1 MNMQKSL
8 ARINELMS
16 GFVTEVKGASAMN
29 WTDINLIAENVL
41 IPLFSEIYGHTELK
55 SLNTSGNPNF
65 PAIDLGDKTTKI
77 AYQVTSTPTSQKIK
91 GTLKKF
97 VDNELYNEYDHLIIY
112 ILTEKQK
119 SYQGRGFDEIIDRK
133 FTFDKD
139 NDILD
144 YQDLLKEISNLPI
157 EKLQKIEELLEQQFG
172 EVKVCPQNI
181 MEWVESVNNYS
192 RDKESSSKIK
202 IDRSEVRHSLYN
214 FTIENNGIVIGSPGV
229 GKTYLIK
236 ELLLHLKSEDI
247 PHLLLPIDLLDSNNP
262 KEWSGSFS
270 LHGDLID
277 SLKSV
282 PISDKNGILFFD
294 GFDAARDEEKRKN
307 FLILIQRA
315 IQELENWNVV
325 VTVRTYD
332 AKKSQDLLDMF
343 GSSDNSVQTKYQIE
357 DILCRHF
364 NIPILEKHEILLALE
379 QIECP
384 IYIYEN
390 GSDEFKEK
398 ILSNPFNL
406 WLLEKILQSPGK
418 DPDFSQIHSEVQL
431 FQEFWERRIK
441 DRNKK
446 HILEGIARQMVDKS
460 SLSVKEFEI
469 YENLDLDKPIRMAAF
484 EDLLSDEIITMDS
497 STKQNITF
505 SHNIL
510 FDYAISVLLI
520 DDKPQKLKEF
530 ITEDPSRPLFL
541 RPSLT
546 YFFTRLWYY
555 DNSES
560 FWRAFWHIFPSNQ
573 SVHLRLVV
581 RLIPTSVIANEARE
595 IEQLT
600 PLLEKL
606 RNKDEIANEAIV
618 RLLQALRMLQ
628 VSRDSLWCYFFN
640 SLSTH
645 LDSEFVWDLATF
657 TSDILDRAIEKKNAD
672 VVQVC
677 GQVGRQLLEWVWEKK
692 EASDDD
698 WYNRLG
704 GRWAVPLVAKTYHTN
719 INESHNLLNKVL
731 ELTNEEHFPI
741 DFLTWLTE
749 NVNKIWNHDTEF
761 AILIYHTVFSH
772 QFTSEGETQR
782 GGPVFAI
789 TTYRSQDFR
798 MCQYRL
804 VKHFSNFLQEKPTH
818 AAEAAIQS
826 LNNFIAKEHVF
837 RFSRRDKSIDELIE
851 TFGFNGKT
859 AYYVKD
865 DSYIWDSQISSDEPI
880 EMADALFDY
889 MAELAKSEEQHS
901 DLDSLLDVFIEN
913 VLVAFFWKR
922 LLKTASRHPKV
933 FAPRLFDLCIAKP
946 ILLYLEVRDELSLF
960 LENAATEFCPDQLR
974 QIEENIVRLPAESTD
989 ENLVRHLEN
998 QRDLFLAQIPHDRLS
1013 TCEGKQIRED
1023 MDREDSLPEN
1033 RPLKSFYVHSET
1045 VTEEKWLREKG
1056 VDTTTPENRKL
1067 KDFSDSLED
1076 FISDWRNKK
1085 PTQEDAELIIPKLRV
1100 VHKNIKD
1107 KMNTDDEL
1115 VNILWRKL
1123 TASAAILGRIS
1134 TDLNEDSLDLCR
1146 SILLE
1151 GASHKLP
1158 DPDQENDENFDFV
1171 IYSSQPRHYAAEGLL
1186 RIFFYKHDL
1195 ELLPMIEKLADDK
1208 IPSVRMTTAMH
1219 LPNIYNKEAN
1229 RFWAIINRRAEI
1241 EPNQIVQECLYSA
1254 LTHVL
1259 QPTKDNDEK
1268 TTQVMSKILKK
1279 TPLPLQK
1286 MGTYD
1291 PFSFLILG
1299 LAIVRQNQ
1307 WALSTIEKEYLN
1319 DPIRYANLLT
1329 RFVKKIVK
1337 VYIDPRRAQEKDFQE
1352 NLKRAIN
1359 LLKKI
1364 VTAIIPA
1371 MNELGFTFKEQ
1382 RTEEVEQELRNTY
1395 SVLDQIITS
1404 LYFTFPHK
1412 NNSDSKPSQDNAD
1425 KNIHCLIF
1433 NEVYP
1438 LMQQIANFANDSENG
1453 LMFAPT
1459 AHHFIQL
1466 LTNFLNC
1473 DPKSVIIL
1481 TDDVAR
1487 SSERFG
1493 YNLDSLAVED
1503 VVKLVEI
1510 VLADYRHVVRD
1521 DEDCL
1526 KSLLNLLDLFAKTG
1540 WTDAL
1545 NLVWRLDEV
1554 FR

>member
-1 MNMQKSL
+1 M
-8 ARINELMS
+8 
-16 GFVTEVKGASAMN
+16 
-29 WTDINLIAENVL
+29 
-41 IPLFSEIYGHTELK
+41 
-55 SLNTSGNPNF
+55 
-65 PAIDLGDKTTKI
+65 
-77 AYQVTSTPTSQKIK
+77 
-91 GTLKKF
+91 
-97 VDNELYNEYDHLIIY
+97 
-112 ILTEKQK
+112 
-119 SYQGRGFDEIIDRK
+119 
-133 FTFDKD
+133 
-139 NDILD
+139 
-144 YQDLLKEISNLPI
+144 
-157 EKLQKIEELLEQQFG
+157 KIERKQLLNDL
-172 EVKVCPQNI
+172 QNFA
-181 MEWVESVNNYS
+181 S
-192 RDKESSSKIK
+192 RGDG
-202 IDRSEVRHSLYN
+202 V
-214 FTIENNGIVIGSPGV
+214 VIGGPGV
-229 GKTYLIK
+229 GKSYILK
-236 ELLLHLKSEDI
+236 ELRQYLKSTGI
-247 PHLLLPIDLLDSNNP
+247 KHLLLCIDQLGDGESDTLQEELSYQGDFVDKLKTINVSGINAILL
-262 KEWSGSFS
+262 
-270 LHGDLID
+270 
-277 SLKSV
+277 
-282 PISDKNGILFFD
+282 FD
-294 GFDAARDEEKRKN
+294 AFDAARDEDTRN
-307 FLILIQRA
+307 RFLNLIRRA
-315 IQELENWNVV
+315 IQELNNWNVI

-332 AKKSQDLLDMF
+332 AMKSQELLNLFGNHNDTDLTD
-343 GSSDNSVQTKYQIE
+343 YQNQE
-357 DILCRHF
+357 ILCRHF
-364 NIPILEKHEILLALE
+364 TIPPFKEDEILQSLDQIQHSTKIENLRKIYYEGSQDFKQILA
-379 QIECP
+379 I
-384 IYIYEN
+384 
-390 GSDEFKEK
+390 
-398 ILSNPFNL
+398 PFNL
-406 WLLEKILQSPGK
+406 WLLEKILKFASSK
-418 DPDFSQIHSEVQL
+418 EISSKEIRDISQIRSEVQL
-431 FQEFWERRIK
+431 FDQFWKQRVDNEASERVLRPVSS
-441 DRNKK
+441 
-446 HILEGIARQMVDKS
+446 QMVKERSLTVRVDDIYDKA
-460 SLSVKEFEI
+460 
-469 YENLDLDKPIRMAAF
+469 DLDNPIRKSAWD
-484 EDLLSDEIITMDS
+484 ELQSDEILAKVS
-497 STKQNITF
+497 STGQRIAF

-510 FDYAISVLLI
+510 FDYAVSVLHI
-520 DDKPQKLKEF
+520 DDEPKQLEEF
-530 ITEDPSRPLFL
+530 ITEDTSRPLFL

-555 DNSES
+555 EDSRY
-560 FWRAFWHIFPSNQ
+560 FWRAFWHIIRSDQ
-573 SVHLRLVV
+573 SVHLRLVA

-595 IEQLT
+595 IEQLK
-600 PLLEKL
+600 PLIQKL
-606 RNKDEIANEAIV
+606 QNRESEAEEAIT
-618 RLLQALRMLQ
+618 RLFQALQTLQ
-628 VSRDSLWCYFFN
+628 IKREKPWIDFCDQASDYLHIDFA
-640 SLSTH
+640 
-645 LDSEFVWDLATF
+645 WDLANL
-657 TSDILDRAIEKKNAD
+657 TSDILEKTKNSDLVNTCGFIGRRLLAWVWQEREKKKD
-672 VVQVC
+672 
-677 GQVGRQLLEWVWEKK
+677 E
-692 EASDDD
+692 
-698 WYNRLG
+698 WYNRFG
-704 GRWAVPLVAKTYHTN
+704 GHWGVPLVAKTYTTD
-719 INESHNLLNKVL
+719 IKESRALLEKVL
-731 ELTNEEHFPI
+731 YLTKEDNFPI
-741 DFLTWLTE
+741 GFLTRLTA
-749 NVNKIWNHDTEF
+749 NVDTICKYDPEF
-761 AILIYHTVFSH
+761 AILIYRTVFSH
-772 QFTSEGETQR
+772 QFTSEGKTQR

-974 QIEENIVRLPAESTD
+974 QIEENIVRLPVESTD

-1085 PTQEDAELIIPKLRV
+1085 PTQEDAELIIPKLRE
-1100 VHKNIKD
+1100 VHKNIKGEI
-1107 KMNTDDEL
+1107 NTDDEL
-1115 VNILWRKL
+1115 INLLWHKL

-1134 TDLNEDSLDLCR
+1134 ADLNEDSLDLCR

-1171 IYSSQPRHYAAEGLL
+1171 SYSSQPRHYAAEGLL

-1195 ELLPMIEKLADDK
+1195 ELLSMIEKLAGDK
-1208 IPSVRMTTAMH
+1208 VPSVRMTTAMH
-1219 LPNIYNKEAN
+1219 LPNIYKKEPN
-1229 RFWAIINRRAEI
+1229 RFWTIINSRAEI

-1268 TTQVMSKILKK
+1268 TTQVMSKILEK

-1291 PFSFLILG
+1291 PFSFLIIG
-1299 LAIVRQNQ
+1299 LAIVRQNK
-1307 WALSTIEKEYLN
+1307 WALSKIDKEYLN
-1319 DPIRYANLLT
+1319 DPVRYTNLLT
-1329 RFVKKIVK
+1329 RFVKKIIK
-1337 VYIDPRRAQEKDFQE
+1337 GYIDPRRAQDKDFQE
-1352 NLKRAIN
+1352 NLKLAIS
-1359 LLKKI
+1359 LLKRI

-1371 MNELGFTFKEQ
+1371 MNELGATFKEQ

-1404 LYFTFPHK
+1404 LYFTFPHE
-1412 NNSDSKPSQDNAD
+1412 NNNDRKPTQENED
-1425 KNIHCLIF
+1425 KNIQCLIF

-1438 LMQQIANFANDSENG
+1438 LMQQIADFANDGENG

-1466 LTNFLNC
+1466 LTIFLNC

-1481 TDDVAR
+1481 ADDVAR

-1510 VLADYRHVVRD
+1510 VLADHRD
-1521 DEDCL
+1521 LVKNDEDCL
-1526 KSLLNLLDLFAKTG
+1526 ESLLNLLDLFAKTG
-1540 WTDAL
+1540 WSDAL
-1545 NLVWRLDEV
+1545 KLVWRLDEV